1 MSTHTNPAPKVVVF
15 DLGKVLLEFDF
26 GRAARALSP
35 LSSTDSAG
43 FRAAIDQSSLLLRYE
58 SGKLTDMQF
67 YEEIQRLTGY
77 RGSFEAFAAGFSDIF
92 GEIEAMVTLQ
102 QSLRSRGIPTWI
114 FSNTND
120 LAISFIRNR
129 FAFFGGF
136 NGYVLSYKIGSMK
149 PEPASYE
156 AVERATGHRGA
167 DILFLDDREENVM
180 GGNARGWQIIH
191 HRDPAETVPRV
202 HRALGLTP

>member
-1 MSTHTNPAPKVVVF
+1 MSAHANPAPKVVVF

-35 LSSTDSAG
+35 LSSTDPAG
-43 FRAAIDQSSLLLRYE
+43 FRAAIDQSALLLRYE
-58 SGKLTDMQF
+58 SGGLTDQQF
-67 YEEIQRLTGY
+67 YGEIQRLTGY

-92 GEIEAMVTLQ
+92 GEIAPMIALQ

-120 LAISFIRNR
+120 LAVSFIRST
-129 FAFFGGF
+129 FPFFGGF
-136 NGYVLSYKIGSMK
+136 DGYVLSYKIGSMK

-156 AVERATGHRGA
+156 AVERATGQRGA
-167 DILFLDDREENVM
+167 DILFLDDREENVR
-180 GGNARGWQIIH
+180 GGQARGWQIIH
-191 HRDPAETVPRV
+191 HRDPAETMPRV
-202 HRALGLTP
+202 RQLLGIHS

>member
-1 MSTHTNPAPKVVVF
+1 MSTHTNPAPEVVVF

-35 LSSTDSAG
+35 LSSTDPAG
-43 FRAAIDQSSLLLRYE
+43 FRAAIDQSSLLLQYE
-58 SGKLTDMQF
+58 SGRLTDAQF
-67 YEEIQRLTGY
+67 YSEIQRLTGY

-92 GEIEAMVTLQ
+92 GEIAPMIALQ

-120 LAISFIRNR
+120 LAVSFIRSR
-129 FAFFGGF
+129 FPFFSGF
-136 NGYVLSYKIGSMK
+136 DGHVLSYKIGSMK

-156 AVERATGHRGA
+156 AVERATGRRGA
-167 DILFLDDREENVM
+167 AILFLDDREENVM
-180 GGNARGWQIIH
+180 GGHARGWQIIH
-191 HRDPAETVPRV
+191 HRDPAETMPRV
-202 HRALGLTP
+202 HRLLGIPA

>member
-1 MSTHTNPAPKVVVF
+1 MSTHSNPSPKVVVF

-35 LSSTDSAG
+35 QSSTDPVG

-58 SGKLTDMQF
+58 SGGLTDQQF
-67 YEEIQRLTGY
+67 YGEIQKLTGY
-77 RGSFEAFAAGFSDIF
+77 RDSFEAFAAGFSDIF
-92 GEIEAMVTLQ
+92 GEIAPMIALQ

-120 LAISFIRNR
+120 LAVSFIRNR
-129 FAFFGGF
+129 FPFFGGF
-136 NGYVLSYKIGSMK
+136 DGYVLSYKIGSMK

-156 AVERATGHRGA
+156 AVERATGHRAA

-180 GGNARGWQIIH
+180 GGKARGWQIIH
-191 HRDPAETVPRV
+191 HRDPAETMPRV
-202 HRALGLTP
+202 HQLLGIHP

>member
-1 MSTHTNPAPKVVVF
+1 MSTHTNRTPKVVVF

-35 LSSTDSAG
+35 LSTTDSTG
-43 FRAAIDQSSLLLRYE
+43 FRTAIDQSALLLRYE
-58 SGKLTDMQF
+58 SGRLTDQQF

-92 GEIEAMVTLQ
+92 GEIAPMIALQ
-102 QSLRSRGIPTWI
+102 QSLRSHGIPTWI

-120 LAISFIRNR
+120 LAVTFIRSR

-136 NGYVLSYKIGSMK
+136 DGYVFSYKIGSMK
-149 PEPASYE
+149 PEAASYE

-167 DILFLDDREENVM
+167 DILFLDDREENVL
-180 GGNARGWQIIH
+180 GGQARGWQILH
-191 HRDPAETVPRV
+191 HKDPAETAPRV
-202 HRALGLTP
+202 HRLLGLNP